1 MLRLVLVLVL
11 GAAALL
17 TACGGPEE
25 DVGDALQAR
34 LDAKLL
40 SVRWV
45 QCLDSG
51 IAEQGEPVY
60 RCTVDFG
67 DPHLVPYC
75 AVLLDGELT
84 TDRERP
90 ELRCYAPEDA
100 QRYRDAALLG
110 PPDG

>member
-1 MLRLVLVLVL
+1 VLRPALAL

-17 TACGGPEE
+17 AACGGSEATVDE
-25 DVGDALQAR
+25 ALQDR
-34 LDAKLL
+34 LEAKRL

-51 IAEQGEPVY
+51 IAERSEPVY

-75 AVLLDGELT
+75 AVLFDGELV
-84 TDRERP
+84 TDREQP
-90 ELRCYAPEDA
+90 GLRCYPPEEE

-110 PPDG
+110 PPDD

>member
-1 MLRLVLVLVL
+1 MNRHVLVL

-17 TACGGPEE
+17 AACGGSDRDIDEALRVRLE
-25 DVGDALQAR
+25 D
-34 LDAKLL
+34 KLL
-40 SVRWV
+40 SVTWV
-45 QCLDSG
+45 RCLDSG
-51 IAEQGEPVY
+51 IAEQSEPVY

-75 AVLLDGELT
+75 AVLLDGELV
-84 TDRERP
+84 TDREQP
-90 ELRCYAPEDA
+90 GLRCYPPEDE